1 MERWATFVAGGR
13 VAVDASVVV
22 KPARPAGRTERLTLS
37 ITPALKLALETE
49 AWEEQR
55 SLSDYVRRLLERR
68 GVWARTVG
76 SGKTRHDLMNPLRPK
91 DPE

>member
-1 MERWATFVAGGR
+1 M
-13 VAVDASVVV
+13 

-55 SLSDYVRRLLERR
+55 SLADYVRGLLERR
-68 GVWARTVG
+68 GKWARSVG
-76 SGKTRHDLMNPLRPK
+76 TGKPRYDLMNPLK
-91 DPE
+91 VKGE